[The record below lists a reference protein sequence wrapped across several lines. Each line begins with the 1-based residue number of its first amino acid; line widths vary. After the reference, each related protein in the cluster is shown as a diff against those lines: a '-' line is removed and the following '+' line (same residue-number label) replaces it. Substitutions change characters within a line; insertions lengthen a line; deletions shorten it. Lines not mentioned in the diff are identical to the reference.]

1 MEEPKVLPQ
10 SRKRPL
16 ELDAADIQNSPYYKM
31 RALLKDLRPHFIEVL
46 KTPDFRN
53 CKAAGDIREGM
64 KLFMDLY
71 KDMIAESFK
80 LEKCSNQPDY
90 SSPDILDG
98 PKPMEHQQDV
108 KPAENSPQDG
118 ASTEPSDHQVEG
130 TYIVGG
136 SAFGWNF
143 ITFHGS
149 KAVYYGQTK
158 EAFRATNAK
167 STE

>member
-1 MEEPKVLPQ
+1 MKEPKAFPQ

-16 ELDAADIQNSPYYKM
+16 EHATAHIQNSPHYKM
-31 RALLKDLRPHFIEVL
+31 RAVIRDLRPHFIEVL

-53 CKAAGDIREGM
+53 CKAADDIREGM
-64 KLFMDLY
+64 KLLMDLY
-71 KDMIAESFK
+71 RDMTEQSIK
-80 LEKCSNQPDY
+80 MEKCSNG
-90 SSPDILDG
+90 DIYDG
-98 PKPMEHQQDV
+98 QKPVEHQQDV
-108 KPAENSPQDG
+108 KPAENPPQDG
-118 ASTEPSDHQVEG
+118 VPTKPSDNQVQG

-167 STE
+167 SN